1 MDHIPLSRLH
11 QAVDAGII
19 NAAQLDAL
27 LALEAGP
34 GDSLDALPAQVEE
47 QKGLNAISVAYWG
60 GAIAVLFAF
69 GWFLVDRWQVLGP
82 GGVLVVTVVYAG
94 LFALA
99 ARLLMRAGFH
109 TAAALAALCVV
120 GMTPIIAWAALALAG
135 LWELYETGQ
144 RLAVAPPP
152 WDTLR
157 WLPIDLATILAAL
170 VALRRVRFAVLA
182 LPVAIAL
189 WALLGHASSAF
200 IDPESLVYMWDR
212 VHLVAA
218 TVLLGA
224 AYSLDQRARHAEDYA
239 FWFYLVGLV
248 ALTVAIGGIWN
259 EATKLLVA
267 HATLALAILLV
278 VAALRLRRR
287 VFIAFAVL
295 GFLSYLGYLAF
306 DVFRKTVGFPIVL
319 ATCGLVVILVTV
331 LAQQRYPELVRRM
344 DADRLTQRTIPG
356 ARVIFPSAVVVALAL
371 FAAHLPAA
379 REQAGEQAKRDR
391 VRAWQVHNR
400 RKLDAVRREAGLPP
414 MKPLRTIQPSHH

>member
-1 MDHIPLSRLH
+1 MTDNIPLSRLRR
-11 QAVDAGII
+11 AVDAGII

-27 LALEAGP
+27 LALEAGT
-34 GDSLDALPAQVEE
+34 GDSRAASAPAEMHR
-47 QKGLNAISVAYWG
+47 GFNAISVAYWG

-157 WLPIDLATILAAL
+157 WMPIDLATILAAL

-182 LPVAIAL
+182 LPVAIAV
-189 WALLGHASSAF
+189 WALVGHVSTAF

-212 VHLVAA
+212 VNLVAA
-218 TVLLGA
+218 TALLGA

-248 ALTVAIGGIWN
+248 ALTVAIAGIWN

-319 ATCGLVVILVTV
+319 ATFGLVVILVTV

-356 ARVIFPSAVVVALAL
+356 ARVIFPGAVAVALAL

-379 REQAGEQAKRDR
+379 REQAELRAKRDR
-391 VRAWQVHNR
+391 VRAWQVHNG
-400 RKLDAVRREAGLPP
+400 RKLDAVRRQAGLPP
-414 MKPLRTIQPSHH
+414 IKPSPTLPPRPR